1 MDRSSQIVR
10 IGWVGMFQPVITL
23 MLVIV
28 AISASAQTK
37 RQLFDFGWQFTH
49 NGKTQTVD
57 LPHDWDIF
65 EGPNSGKGATGTGG
79 GWFEAGKGEYWKEF
93 TIDNGQL
100 TIDNS
105 LVKLHFEGVY
115 QKAEVYVNGQK
126 AGQHH
131 YGYTP
136 FTVDVTPF
144 LKMKNSENEKMKNEV
159 NEVVVKVDNS
169 EQPNCRWYSGSGIY
183 RHVWLETMPTLH
195 IAENGVFVTT
205 PEVSSDKATVNV
217 EVMVQNESTA
227 DQQGV
232 VEVEGQQQ
240 EVSLKAGESKTVSF
254 TYTINNP
261 KLWSPESPYL
271 YTAEV
276 SLSNPL
282 AQGRGV
288 GGEAVKFG
296 IRSFSF
302 DAENGFVLNGKK
314 VLINGACVHHDDG
327 VLGARAFDDAEIR
340 KVRQMKEAGFNL
352 IRTSHNPTTRAFLDA
367 CDSLGML
374 VIDEAFDGWRTQKNP
389 YDYSTVIDSC
399 FRQDI
404 HAMVLRD
411 RNHPSIICWS
421 IGNEV
426 IERKDI
432 RVVHTARQM
441 KKAIHEYD
449 TTRPVTE
456 ALCAW
461 DRDWEIYDPHAEV
474 LDVAGYNYMLFKHAS
489 DHERDPKRV
498 IWQTESYPRDAY
510 MNWATAYVFPY
521 VVGDIVWTGLDYL
534 GESDIGRNY
543 YKGERE
549 GESWIEGGQPEW
561 HGAPCGDVDI
571 TGWRK
576 PISHYR
582 EMLWKG
588 LTPDPSRKG
597 EESIYL
603 CVREPNGYHGEIH
616 TTMWSVWPTWESWTW
631 PGWEGKPIEV
641 EIYTKAPEVKLYLND
656 RLIGTTQVNR
666 STEFKAV
673 FTVNYEPGT
682 LRAEVSTPLL
692 NREGTGL
699 SLLTAGKPA
708 RLRLIPDRTV
718 MQADGQS
725 LTFVNVEVLD
735 KEGRHVPEAAIECE
749 ATVKGA
755 GTLLAFASADL
766 KDTEPYTSP
775 RVKTWKGRALLVV
788 RSTQKKGSVNVSIK
802 SSLPTASLTLK
813 SK

>member
-1 MDRSSQIVR
+1 MKRFYLCS
-10 IGWVGMFQPVITL
+10 M
-23 MLVIV
+23 MLAASVC
-28 AISASAQTK
+28 ASAQTK
-37 RQLFDFGWQFTH
+37 QLFDNGWNFTRE
-49 NGKTQTVD
+49 GKTISVD

-79 GWFEAGKGEYWKEF
+79 GWFEAGKGEYRKTFKTPKGE
-93 TIDNGQL
+93 
-100 TIDNS
+100 

-115 QKAEVYVNGQK
+115 QKAVVFINGQK

-136 FTVDVTPF
+136 FTVDVTPY
-144 LKMKNSENEKMKNEV
+144 LHKDKKQD

-183 RHVWLETMPTLH
+183 RHVWLETMPALH

-205 PEVSSDKATVNV
+205 PDVSVNQATVKV
-217 EVMVQNESTA
+217 EVTVQNESNTT
-227 DQQGV
+227 QQGTI
-232 VEVEGQQQ
+232 EVEGKRH
-240 EVSLKAGESKTVSF
+240 EVSLKAGENTTVCF
-254 TYTINNP
+254 TYTIDNP

-271 YTAEV
+271 Y
-276 SLSNPL
+276 
-282 AQGRGV
+282 
-288 GGEAVKFG
+288 EASVQLCGKKHSTKYG

-302 DAENGFVLNGKK
+302 DAEDGFVLNGKK
-314 VLINGACVHHDDG
+314 VLISGACVHHDDG
-327 VLGARAFDDAEIR
+327 VLGAMAFDAAEIR
-340 KVRQMKEAGFNL
+340 KVKQMKEAGFNL

-367 CDSLGML
+367 CDSIGML

-389 YDYSTVIDSC
+389 FDYSTVIDSC

-411 RNHPSIICWS
+411 RNHPSVISWS

-432 RVVHTARQM
+432 RVVYTARQM

-474 LDVAGYNYMLFKHAS
+474 LDVAGYNYMIFKHAS

-498 IWQTESYPRDAY
+498 IWQTESYPRDAFR
-510 MNWATAYVFPY
+510 NWSISNDFPY

-534 GESDIGRNY
+534 GESGIGRNY

-582 EMLWKG
+582 EMLWHKDVP
-588 LTPDPSRKG
+588 LYMAVK
-597 EESIYL
+597 
-603 CVREPNGYHGEIH
+603 EPNGYHGEIH

-631 PGWEGKPIEV
+631 TGWEGKPIEV
-641 EIYTKAPEVKLYLND
+641 EVYTHQPEVKLYLND
-656 RLIGTTQVNR
+656 QLIGTKQVSR
-666 STEFKAV
+666 DTEFKAV
-673 FTVNYEPGT
+673 FSVPYKAGT
-682 LRAEVSTPLL
+682 LRAEAGGESVTLK
-692 NREGTGL
+692 
-699 SLLTAGKPA
+699 TAGEPA
-708 RLRLIPDRTV
+708 RLRLTPDRTV
-718 MQADGQS
+718 MAADGQS
-725 LTFVNVEVLD
+725 LTFVTIEVVD
-735 KEGRHVPEAAIECE
+735 KNGTLVPEAAIPCE
-749 ATVKGA
+749 AIVKGA

-775 RVKTWKGRALLVV
+775 RVNTWKGRALLVV
-788 RSTQKKGSVNVSIK
+788 RSTQKKGTVSVSIK
-802 SSLPTASLTLK
+802 SSLQAKRTSSSALPTASLSLK
-813 SK
+813 SRF

>member
-1 MDRSSQIVR
+1 MT
-10 IGWVGMFQPVITL
+10 M
-23 MLVIV
+23 MLVIA

-37 RQLFDFGWQFTH
+37 KQLFDFGWQFTH

-79 GWFEAGKGEYWKEF
+79 GWFEAGKGEYRKTFKTPGDE
-93 TIDNGQL
+93 
-100 TIDNS
+100 

-115 QKAEVYVNGQK
+115 QKAEVFVNGVK

-136 FTVDVTPF
+136 FTVDVTKY
-144 LKMKNSENEKMKNEV
+144 LNKDKKQT

-183 RHVWLETMPTLH
+183 RHVWLETMPALH
-195 IAENGVFVTT
+195 IAENGIFVTT
-205 PEVSSDKATVNV
+205 PEVGADKATVKV
-217 EVMVQNESTA
+217 EVMVQNESTI
-227 DQQGV
+227 DQQAL

-240 EVSLKAGESKTVSF
+240 EVSLKAGESKAVSF

-261 KLWSPESPYL
+261 KLWSPDSPYL
-271 YTAEV
+271 YTASVELKNNSFN
-276 SLSNPL
+276 SLNSWS
-282 AQGRGV
+282 
-288 GGEAVKFG
+288 KIKYG

-367 CDSLGML
+367 CDSIGML

-411 RNHPSIICWS
+411 RNHPSIISWS

-432 RVVHTARQM
+432 RVVYTARQM
-441 KKAIHEYD
+441 KKAIHELD

-474 LDVAGYNYMLFKHAS
+474 LDVVGYNYMIFKHAS

-498 IWQTESYPRDAY
+498 IWQTESYPRDAFR
-510 MNWATAYVFPY
+510 NWAVSYDFPY

-534 GESDIGRNY
+534 GESGIGRNY

-582 EMLWKG
+582 EMLWNKDVP
-588 LTPDPSRKG
+588 L
-597 EESIYL
+597 YMA
-603 CVREPNGYHGEIH
+603 VREPNGYHGDIK

-631 PGWEGKPIEV
+631 TGWEEKPVEV
-641 EIYTKAPEVKLYLND
+641 EVYTHQPEVKLYLD
-656 RLIGTTQVNR
+656 DQLIGTKQVSR
-666 STEFKAV
+666 ETEFKAV
-673 FTVNYEPGT
+673 FPVPYKAGT
-682 LRAEVSTPLL
+682 LRAEAGGKSVILK
-692 NREGTGL
+692 
-699 SLLTAGKPA
+699 TAGEPA
-708 RLRLIPDRTV
+708 RLRLTPDRTV
-718 MQADGQS
+718 MSADGQS
-725 LTFVNVEVLD
+725 LIFVTVEVLD
-735 KEGRHVPEAAIECE
+735 NQGTPVPEAAIDCE

-755 GTLLAFASADL
+755 GKLLAFASADL

-775 RVKTWKGRALLVV
+775 RVKTWKGRALLVI

-802 SSLPTASLTLK
+802 SALPTASLTLK